1 MFIVPLSFNTPDL
14 TLDRAGESQSAA
26 GGETSAFKNVFNQV
40 LKNMEETQAQS
51 QKDSYDLAM
60 GNIDNLYTMMINSEK
75 ATAAL
80 ELTVQLT
87 NRAVNAYKEISQIQI

>member
-14 TLDRAGESQSAA
+14 TLDKVGENQPVA
-26 GGETSAFKNVFNQV
+26 GGEPSAFKNVFDQV